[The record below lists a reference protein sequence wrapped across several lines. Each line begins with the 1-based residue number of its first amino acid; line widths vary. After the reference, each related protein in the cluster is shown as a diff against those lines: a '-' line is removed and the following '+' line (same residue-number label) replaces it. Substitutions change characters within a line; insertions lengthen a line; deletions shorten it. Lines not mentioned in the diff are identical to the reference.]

1 MGGCGGS
8 FKTNGEVIIALNL
21 IVFSVINEYLT
32 YQSIIRRKYF
42 GAMSDF
48 KYNFFRF
55 YVIHDGQMLVNIL
68 KKSILALHKDATI
81 ILVYQFLCK
90 LKTVCLYP
98 YIVRQFLS
106 EFKLGIWMVLNCYY
120 QMEFWLR
127 WDLVKFGLIVFAI
140 SRILISCRWLSFK
153 WTVET
158 ETISLKRSWLVGC
171 INIIILILF

>member
-81 ILVYQFLCK
+81 ILLYEFLGD
-90 LKTVCLYP
+90 LKTVYCAP
-98 YIVRQFLS
+98 NPR
-106 EFKLGIWMVLNCYY
+106 
-120 QMEFWLR
+120 
-127 WDLVKFGLIVFAI
+127 
-140 SRILISCRWLSFK
+140 
-153 WTVET
+153 
-158 ETISLKRSWLVGC
+158 
-171 INIIILILF
+171 